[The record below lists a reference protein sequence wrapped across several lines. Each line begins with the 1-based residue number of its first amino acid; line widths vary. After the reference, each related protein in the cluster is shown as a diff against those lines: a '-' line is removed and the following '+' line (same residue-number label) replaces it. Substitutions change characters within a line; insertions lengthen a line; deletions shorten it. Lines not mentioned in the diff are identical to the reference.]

1 MKITIIGGGSIGL
14 LLAAKY
20 TILNHTVTVVCH
32 HREQADDIKVNGI
45 HYIGEIERRVHVRST
60 HHLSKE
66 KTDLVIVAVKSHNV
80 PAVVAMIRETYSSEY
95 SPDLLFIQNGM
106 GHIQHLDLLPHNM
119 MVGVIEHGARKTDS
133 VTVEHTGVGVL
144 RVSTHQGVPSTFEDL
159 SSAEFP
165 IVYEPDWYSMLAKKL
180 VVNCAI
186 NPLTGIYQVSNG
198 ELLMNARFYAI
209 MRELVKE
216 ASTVLQLDFEESWNN
231 VQTVC
236 KQTRTNTSS
245 MLADLISGRPT
256 EIDAITGVILKE
268 AESKGIYVPYSRFA
282 FDSIKGLEK
291 KSR

>member
-1 MKITIIGGGSIGL
+1 MRIIIIGGGSIGL

-20 TILNHTVTVVCH
+20 TIINHTVTVVSH

-60 HHLSKE
+60 HHLPKE
-66 KTDLVIVAVKSHNV
+66 KTDLVIVAVKSHHV
-80 PAVVAMIRETYSSEY
+80 PAVIAMIHETYDSGD

-106 GHIQHLDLLPHNM
+106 GHIQHLDSLPHNM
-119 MVGVIEHGARKTDS
+119 MVGVIEHGARKKDS

-144 RVSTHQGVPSTFEDL
+144 RVSSYQGVPRTFDDL
-159 SSAEFP
+159 SSTEFP
-165 IVYEPDWYSMLAKKL
+165 MVYEPDWYRMLAKKL

-198 ELLMNARFYAI
+198 ELLMNARFYVI

-245 MLADLISGRPT
+245 MLADLVSGRPT